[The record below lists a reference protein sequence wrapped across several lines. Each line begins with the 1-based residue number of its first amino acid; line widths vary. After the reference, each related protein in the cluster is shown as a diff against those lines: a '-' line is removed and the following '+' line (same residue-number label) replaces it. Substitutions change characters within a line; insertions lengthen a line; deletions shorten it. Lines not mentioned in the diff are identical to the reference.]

1 MKPRHLLA
9 LSLCLLPTLALAHPG
24 HDAGSGFMAGL
35 SHPWSGMDHLITMLA
50 VGMWG
55 AQLGGRM
62 RWAVPCSFVS
72 MMIAGSLLGFSG
84 AHIGAVEQAIAAS
97 VCILGLLLA
106 TATRVPLLAGMA
118 ITGCFA
124 VFHGYAHATEA
135 TASSNALLYIAG
147 FAMSTAMLHAIGF
160 GVASLLS
167 RHQRLVRWAGAAIAF
182 SGVVMLLA

>member
-1 MKPRHLLA
+1 MKVRHLFV

-24 HDAGSGFMAGL
+24 HDAGTGFMAGL
-35 SHPWSGMDHLITMLA
+35 AHPWSGMDHLITMLA

-62 RWAVPCSFVS
+62 RWVLPLSFIS

-84 AHIGAVEQAIAAS
+84 VHIGAVEQGIAAS

-124 VFHGYAHATEA
+124 VFHGYAHAA
-135 TASSNALLYIAG
+135 DAVVSSNALLYIAG
-147 FAMSTAMLHAIGF
+147 FAVSTAVLHALGF
-160 GVASLLS
+160 GAAMLLNQ
-167 RHQRLVRWAGAAIAF
+167 HQRVVRWAGAAIAL
-182 SGVVMLLA
+182 SGVMMMLG